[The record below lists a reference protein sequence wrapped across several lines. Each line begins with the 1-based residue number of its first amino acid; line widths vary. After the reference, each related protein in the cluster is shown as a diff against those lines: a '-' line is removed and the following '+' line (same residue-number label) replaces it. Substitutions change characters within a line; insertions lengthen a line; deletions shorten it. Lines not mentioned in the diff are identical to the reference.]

1 LRLLGD
7 KLLHKQAL
15 KLVFSNPA
23 YLIIS
28 GSIFTAL
35 FVLLLAAREFLFFE
49 PYFVFQLPQEWI
61 PSFILIIIIS
71 ALIGLVTS
79 MGIFQLR
86 TLRANTK
93 KMGTG
98 FIGSLVGVGAGVC
111 SSCGPVGFAVMS
123 TFGVAGV
130 SALSFLYD
138 YEIPIRLAAIGI
150 LSATYFLMVKAIS
163 IECKIKEGT
172 EQV

>member
-1 LRLLGD
+1 M
-7 KLLHKQAL
+7 HKQAL
-15 KLVFSNPA
+15 KLVFSNPL

-28 GSIFTAL
+28 GSIFAGL
-35 FVLLLAAREFLFFE
+35 FILLLAAREFLFFE
-49 PYFVFQLPQEWI
+49 PYFVFQLPIEWM
-61 PSFILIIIIS
+61 PSFVLIIIIS

-86 TLRANTK
+86 TLKANSK

-98 FIGSLVGVGAGVC
+98 YIGSLVGVGAGVC
-111 SSCGPVGFAVMS
+111 SSCGPVGFAIMS

-138 YEIPIRLAAIGI
+138 FEIPIRLAAIGI
-150 LSATYFLMVKAIS
+150 LSVTYFLMVKGIS
-163 IECKIKEGT
+163 TECKIKEEP
-172 EQV
+172 EQS